1 MIQSKVKYI
10 NSIDEL
16 SELEFDMDTDY
27 ILPGVFPIDFSIMK
41 GLLNVELK
49 DSTLLDNAY
58 IEFESLDL
66 SGRQILNLCNNLNI
80 NILIKNVTDEQLD
93 SMLKNYARMDM
104 RKTVY
109 PTKTIVLLTLY
120 LLYLRQ
126 FKNYDFFKTFDEDV
140 KYIYD
145 NFISYTYIEGKYSLD
160 FIKDWVK
167 KFFLYLIE
175 NEKEFIANFKQHC
188 LYLFEVTYNYYK
200 GIDFKAENVTQSN
213 IRSGIA
219 VPLAYVMRDLKFD
232 IFKIDFLNVPKVTY
246 NYLPNLFKKDVI
258 KALASTIDYTL
269 AAENYLNVDSKDDLF
284 IDDLST
290 LTKEDVI
297 TALKNKKRIIAK
309 KTESTVDLFPLEII
323 KRE

>member
-10 NSIDEL
+10 NTIDEL
-16 SELEFDMDTDY
+16 SGMEFDMDTDY

-49 DSTLLDNAY
+49 DGTLLDNAY

-93 SMLKNYARMDM
+93 SMLQNYTRMDM

-109 PTKTIVLLTLY
+109 PAKTIVLLTLY

-126 FKNYDFFKTFDEDV
+126 FRNYDFFGSFDEDV

-145 NFISYTYIEGKYSLD
+145 NFISYTYIEDKYSLE
-160 FIKDWVK
+160 FIKEWVK
-167 KFFLYLIE
+167 KFFMYLIE

-188 LYLFEVTYNYYK
+188 FYLFEVSYNYYK
-200 GIDFKAENVTQSN
+200 GIEPKIENVAPSN

-219 VPLAYVMRDLKFD
+219 VPLAYVMRDMKFD
-232 IFKIDFLNVPKVTY
+232 IFKMDFSTIPKINY

-269 AAENYLNVDSKDDLF
+269 AAENYLKTENKEDLL

-290 LTKEDVI
+290 LTKDDVI
-297 TALKNKKRIIAK
+297 AVLKDKKRIIAK

-323 KRE
+323 KSE